1 MRKVPSGSNIPAGTF
16 FYACKKVQNHIQKF
30 CNGSI
35 PQLFGEY
42 FHSISSLSTP
52 FIFDTK
58 RINH

>member
-1 MRKVPSGSNIPAGTF
+1 MKKVPSGSNIPVGTF

-42 FHSISSLSTP
+42 FHRVSSHSTP
-52 FIFDTK
+52 FIFGTK
-58 RINH
+58 HIST